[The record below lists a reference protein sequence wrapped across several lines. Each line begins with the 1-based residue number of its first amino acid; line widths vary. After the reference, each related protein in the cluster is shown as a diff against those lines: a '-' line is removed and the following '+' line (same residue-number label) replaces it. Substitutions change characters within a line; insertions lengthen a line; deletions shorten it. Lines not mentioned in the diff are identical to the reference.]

1 MTGIFNMRPPKPKLS
16 LIWDVDI
23 LFKYFEQQGGRG
35 GGGNCLLSDVT
46 LAQKLIICLGL
57 TDSVQLEHSVLIIWF

>member
-35 GGGNCLLSDVT
+35 GGELFVIRCNFSTETYNPTAAAWGSQT
-46 LAQKLIICLGL
+46 QY
-57 TDSVQLEHSVLIIWF
+57 S